1 MFGTRSKRPMDAT
14 NGGSAGGRESWTKR
28 VREEIQKGQTDEQM
42 ESVR

>member
-1 MFGTRSKRPMDAT
+1 MDANPSAT
-14 NGGSAGGRESWTKR
+14 NGGSEGGRESWTTR